1 MAALKNFLGLVLLGV
16 AAVVGFYLVSVAQP
30 FEFMKGYVTDEW
42 FLKLGEYVT
51 EWGTTALIVLGLSR
65 MLAINN
71 NLAICITLVLY
82 LVLSVVVVMTFH
94 YPQDLAEIL
103 SKLGIK

>member
-1 MAALKNFLGLVLLGV
+1 MATFKNLLGLLLLAV
-16 AAVVGFYLVSVAQP
+16 AAVVGFYLVSLAQP
-30 FEFMKGYVTDEW
+30 FEFMKNYIGDEW

-51 EWGTTALIVLGLSR
+51 EWGMTALIVLGLSR

-71 NLAICITLVLY
+71 NLAICITLTLY
-82 LVLSVVVVMTFH
+82 LVLSVIVVMTFH

-103 SKLGIK
+103 SKLGLK